1 MSNVNHP
8 LHYNSH
14 GSGVECIDVVEWMGF
29 SLGNAIKY
37 IWRADHNCCHR
48 GALASRGGSHSGAAA
63 ALSFVNRP
71 GWREFQTVLGGLR
84 RECPPALPV
93 VVRASWLP
101 ETILGQ
107 CLRRDKRFVVMLNRD
122 LGEPQAVE
130 VLCHEW
136 AHALAWNFSL
146 DRLAKTPGINPVE
159 FDRACHDEAW
169 GCAYARVWRAYL
181 EADRTDG

>member
-1 MSNVNHP
+1 MISSRRDSARI
-8 LHYNSH
+8 L
-14 GSGVECIDVVEWMGF
+14 
-29 SLGNAIKY
+29 
-37 IWRADHNCCHR
+37 CCHR
-48 GALASRGGSHSGAAA
+48 GALMGAGSLFSTPAH
-63 ALSFVNRP
+63 SFVNRP
-71 GWREFQTVLGGLR
+71 GWREFQTVLAGLR

-107 CLRRDKRFVVMLNRD
+107 CLRRDKRFVVQLNRD

-146 DRLAKTPGINPVE
+146 DRLAKTPGLDPVE

-169 GCAYARVWRAYL
+169 GCAYSRVWRAYQ
-181 EADRTDG
+181 EVIRQAA

>member
-1 MSNVNHP
+1 MISTRRDSARI
-8 LHYNSH
+8 L
-14 GSGVECIDVVEWMGF
+14 
-29 SLGNAIKY
+29 
-37 IWRADHNCCHR
+37 CCHR
-48 GALASRGGSHSGAAA
+48 GALMRAGSLFSTPAH
-63 ALSFVNRP
+63 SFVKRP
-71 GWREFQTVLGGLR
+71 GWREFQTVLAGLR
-84 RECPPALPV
+84 RECPPAHPV

-107 CLRRDKRFVVMLNRD
+107 CLRRDKRFVVQLNRD

-146 DRLAKTPGINPVE
+146 DRLSKTPGLDPVE

-169 GCAYARVWRAYL
+169 GCAYSRVWRAYQ
-181 EADRTDG
+181 EVIRQVA